1 MKVLVLGG
9 GGFIGS
15 TIADRLLADG
25 HMLRIFERPRV
36 EPYRVFAAHES
47 VEWIGGDMSSTH
59 DVGRAV
65 DGVDAVMHLVS
76 TTLPKGSND
85 DPIYDVQSNVVATLQ
100 LLDAMAQKRVSRI
113 VFISSGGTVY
123 GTPQYLPVDEVHPT
137 EPQVSYGITKLMIEK
152 YLGLYRQLHGIQ
164 PVILRVANPYGER
177 QRIETAQGAVGVF
190 VHRALSGQPI
200 EIWGDGGVTRDYIH
214 VQDVAEAFARALTY
228 EGKQTCFNI
237 SAGVGTSLNELV
249 AMLGELLGQPL
260 DVRYKP
266 GRPFDVKVNVLSN
279 ALARR
284 ELNWTPR
291 IGMREGIE
299 RTLAWTRQRLATGLG
314 VNEAS

>member
-25 HMLRIFERPRV
+25 HALRIFERPRV
-36 EPYRVFAAHES
+36 PPYRAFAAGEA
-47 VEWIGGDMSSTH
+47 VEWVTGDMSSMH
-59 DVGRAV
+59 DVGHAV
-65 DGVDAVMHLVS
+65 EGVDAVMHLVS

-85 DPIYDVQSNVVATLQ
+85 DPIYDVQSNVIATLQ
-100 LLDAMAQKRVSRI
+100 LLDAMVQKGVSRV

-123 GTPQYLPVDEVHPT
+123 GTPRYLPVDEAHPT
-137 EPQVSYGITKLMIEK
+137 EPLVSYGITKLMIEK
-152 YLGLYRQLHGIQ
+152 YLGLYRQVHGIR

-200 EIWGDGGVTRDYIH
+200 EIWGDGSVTRDYIH
-214 VQDVAEAFARALTY
+214 VQDVAQAFARALLY
-228 EGKQTCFNI
+228 EGDQNCFNI
-237 SAGVGTSLNELV
+237 SAGVGSSLNELV
-249 AMLGELLGQPL
+249 AMLSEVLGRAVA
-260 DVRYKP
+260 VRYQP

-279 ALARR
+279 DLAKR
-284 ELNWTPR
+284 ELAWAPQ
-291 IGMREGIE
+291 IGMRQGLE
-299 RTLAWTRQRLATGLG
+299 RTVEWMRHRLAAGD
-314 VNEAS
+314 A